1 MMALRFRSI
10 LWAGVV
16 AGAMLGISCAKRSH
30 PTMSHQA
37 TGPAMAPLAADTK
50 TAGNAPTTQPV
61 RTIALNFDQAVP
73 VELPTARQT
82 LTPLWFKIA
91 DGKVGWV
98 VRIPGSRPIATPAY
112 AKGMLFVGGGYG
124 SHEFYALD
132 ARDGHTIWTYVCAD
146 DGPTAAVVDEDDGD
160 IIFNTESCEMEVVD
174 MSTGKLKW
182 KEYLGDPLMS
192 QPAIAKGKIFMAYP
206 GGHPRGLQKASADGT
221 IPEPAAPEKIGPAKA
236 WGHRLLCADVKTGKH
251 LWEQD
256 ITADVVSAPVID
268 TDRVYLTC
276 FDGTSFCLDAHTG
289 SIIWQKKNAG
299 TSAPLIVQG
308 NVVIT
313 QKQRASGKITEGI
326 KRIASADGVEKDRVL
341 LAAGEAKYLKP
352 GAVGNSAYSKSQEKQ
367 LETSV
372 GFSPQSITWESPAAQ
387 SHLNIGS
394 VAVGWS
400 YQGAR
405 AAYSNGQLLNAQ
417 GNILNCIGFAT
428 GETAW
433 RAEASGKDVSP
444 DVQMFAP
451 PALGEK
457 NLYVCSASGHVAS
470 LRQSDGQVSFLYAL
484 KQPMAFQPALANGN
498 IYLATTDGR
507 VICIQTGDKDADGWY
522 AWGGNGQHNKSR

>member
-1 MMALRFRSI
+1 MTARRFRSI
-10 LWAGVV
+10 VWAGVV
-16 AGAMLGISCAKRSH
+16 AGAMVGLSCAK
-30 PTMSHQA
+30 MSNAPSSQA
-37 TGPAMAPLAADTK
+37 TAPPI
-50 TAGNAPTTQPV
+50 APTAPTANSAPATQPT
-61 RTIALNFDQAVP
+61 RTIALNLDQALP
-73 VELPTARQT
+73 VDLPLAKQD
-82 LTPLWFKIA
+82 LTPVWFKTS
-91 DGKVGWV
+91 DGKPGWV

-112 AKGMLFVGGGYG
+112 AKGMLFIGGGYG

-132 ARDGHTIWTYVCAD
+132 AKDGHRIWTHLCAD

-160 IIFNTESCEMEVVD
+160 IIFNTESCEMEIVD
-174 MSTGKLKW
+174 LSTGKLKW

-206 GGHPRGLQKASADGT
+206 GGHPHGLVKAAANGS
-221 IPEPAAPEKIGPAKA
+221 IPDEPAAPEKVGPAKA

-256 ITADVVSAPVID
+256 ITADAVSAPVVD
-268 TDRVYLTC
+268 ADRVYLTC
-276 FDGTSFCLDAHTG
+276 FDGTSFCIDAQNG
-289 SIIWQKKNAG
+289 AIIWQKKNAG

-313 QKQRASGKITEGI
+313 QKQHASGKISEGM
-326 KRIASADGVEKDRVL
+326 KRIASTDGVEKDKVM

-372 GFSPQSITWESPAAQ
+372 GFAPQSITWESPAAQ

-417 GNILNCIGFAT
+417 GNTLNCIGFAT

-433 RAEASGKDVSP
+433 RAEATGKDVSP

-470 LRQSDGQVSFLYAL
+470 LQQSDGQVRFLYAL

-507 VICIQTGDKDADGWY
+507 VICIQTGDQDADGWY